1 MAAAAMRKAAWFSR
15 LKRLFGL
22 ERLAGLS
29 VLALLLTVYVLDP
42 LPVQILR
49 VKLFD
54 FYQVLKP
61 RAVTIEPVTI
71 VDIDEDSL
79 AAYGQWPWPRV
90 LLAELVEKIMAMGAV
105 QVAFD
110 VVFPEPD
117 RMNPANVASIL
128 PGLDDETRRIM
139 LRLPSND
146 EIFASKLSAHP
157 VVLGR
162 HGFSADREDDG
173 IVALQR
179 TVHAKRTLDAPDP
192 VSVVVT
198 APGLIRNIPI
208 LESVGKGHG
217 FITIFPEQDG
227 IVRRVP
233 TVIGFEGELYPALS
247 VEMLRVLTGRP
258 AVIAEFNYAGMT
270 ALKIDRRLQAIPT
283 DRNGRAWPY
292 FAVPDHG
299 KYVSVKSV
307 LEGSADPNR
316 FAGKLV
322 ILGTSAFG
330 LHDIRSI
337 PTASLVPGV
346 EVHAQV
352 IESALTGSFLRRP
365 GIMLGIEAAIILA
378 GGLLLVWLVP
388 WVGAKWSA
396 LLFVAIAG
404 GAAATAWHLFTSQ
417 LLLFDV
423 GYLAVALLL
432 LYTLLTF
439 SGYASEEASRRRV
452 RQAFGFY
459 LAPAMVE
466 KLAED
471 PGQLKLGGET
481 RTMTILFCDVRGFTT
496 ISETFKGHPEGLTSL
511 VNKLLTPLTAVILD
525 RRGTVDKYMGDCIMA
540 FWNAPLDDPD
550 HARHACL
557 AALEMQA
564 AMDPLNERLAA
575 EALADGRPFQ
585 PLAVGIGVNTG
596 DVVVGNMGS
605 DQRFDYSVL
614 GDDVN
619 LASRLEGQ
627 SKTYGVGIVV
637 GENTRAR
644 VPDLAFLELDL
655 IRVQGKRTAA
665 RIYTLVGDAATKS
678 GNLFPMLEA
687 AHDALLAAYRGQR
700 WDDARRWLAD
710 CRKLVDGFGI
720 AKLYDVYEAR
730 IDEYAQAPPAPTWD
744 GVYLATTK

>member
-1 MAAAAMRKAAWFSR
+1 MAGAAGTRSAWFSR

-22 ERLAGLS
+22 DRIAGLV
-29 VLALLLTVYVLDP
+29 VLALLLVVYVLDP

-54 FYQVLKP
+54 LYQVLKP
-61 RAVTIEPVTI
+61 RAVIIEPVTI

-79 AAYGQWPWPRV
+79 AEYGQWPWPRV
-90 LLAELVEKIMAMGAV
+90 LLAELVEKIMALGAV

-110 VVFPEPD
+110 VVFPEAD

-128 PGLDDETRRIM
+128 QGLDDETRRIM

-146 EIFASKLSAHP
+146 EIFASKLSAYP

-162 HGFSADREDDG
+162 HGFSTTREDDG
-173 IVALQR
+173 IVALKR
-179 TVHAKRTLDAPDP
+179 TVHAKRTLNAPDP
-192 VSVVVT
+192 LSVVVT

-233 TVIGFEGELYPALS
+233 TVIGYEGELYPALS
-247 VEMLRVLTGRP
+247 MEMLRVLTGRP
-258 AVIAEFNYAGMT
+258 AVIAEFNDAGMT
-270 ALKIDRRLQAIPT
+270 ALRIDRRLPTIPT

-292 FAVPDHG
+292 FSLPNHG

-307 LEGSADPNR
+307 LEGTADPNR

-352 IESALTGSFLRRP
+352 IESALTESFLRRP
-365 GIMLGIEAAIILA
+365 GIMLGIEAAIVLA
-378 GGLLLVWLVP
+378 GGVLLIWLVP
-388 WVGAKWSA
+388 WIGAKWSA
-396 LLFVAIAG
+396 LLFIAIAG
-404 GAAATAWHLFTSQ
+404 GAAGTAWYLFTGY

-423 GYLAVALLL
+423 GYLTIALLL

-481 RTMTILFCDVRGFTT
+481 RTMSILFCDVRGFTT

-511 VNKLLTPLTAVILD
+511 INKLLTPLTAVILD

-564 AMDPLNERLAA
+564 VMGPLNERLGA
-575 EALADGRPFQ
+575 EALAEGRDFQ

-627 SKTYGVGIVV
+627 SKSYRVGIVV

-655 IRVQGKRTAA
+655 IRVKGKRTVA
-665 RIYTLVGDAATKS
+665 RIFTLVGDATTRT
-678 GNLFPMLEA
+678 GNTFPMLDA
-687 AHDALLAAYRGQR
+687 AHDRFLAAYRAQR
-700 WDDARRWLAD
+700 WDDARMGLGE

-720 AKLYDVYEAR
+720 ASLYDVYEAR
-730 IDEYAQAPPAPTWD
+730 ISEYEQTPPGAAWD
-744 GVYLATTK
+744 GVYEATAK